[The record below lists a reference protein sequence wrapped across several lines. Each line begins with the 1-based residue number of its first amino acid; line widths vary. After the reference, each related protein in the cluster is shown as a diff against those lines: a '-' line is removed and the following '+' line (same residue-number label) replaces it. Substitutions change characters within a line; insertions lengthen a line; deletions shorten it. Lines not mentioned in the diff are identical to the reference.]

1 MSELKIPEVI
11 LEQRRKK
18 NLTQEELAQALGVS
32 GQAISNW
39 ERGGYPDITLLPRI
53 ANFFGITVDELIGN
67 DELSREA
74 DIDGFF
80 TKLSK
85 IPKTKAGYAER
96 FELALEYY
104 HKYPNDYN
112 VIENLAEIIINMMD
126 KIDENMPLLRELLN
140 KTMNECT
147 REEYRKRSMHRMCV
161 AASDDELYGML
172 EESELNWEETLAM
185 GEIREE
191 RFKLRGRWEEFY
203 RERNVNDLLSFMH
216 YLGRNNMSFYEQE
229 NDYVYAEPERSVA
242 WESHKMRLLE
252 TFSKDAKVPD
262 AWKGCYA
269 ESCLRYSCALIGSG
283 KVDEG
288 FDMLEKTFGLYEE
301 WLRIP
306 KGALLNA
313 GDPELFGGSCITKCG
328 DDFIVDI
335 VTPDGKKTW
344 TSYLWLFWQNQHDI
358 LGAMYNYNWLDGVR
372 DDPRFEKLYQ
382 LAKKL
387 SETGEF

>member
-11 LEQRRKK
+11 LNQRHKK
-18 NLTQEELAQALGVS
+18 KLTQEELAQALGVS

-53 ANFFGITVDELIGN
+53 ANFFRITVDELIGN

-74 DIDGFF
+74 DVDSFF

-104 HKYPNDYN
+104 HKYPNNYDI
-112 VIENLAEIIINMMD
+112 IEMLGEIIINLMD
-126 KIDENMPLLRELLN
+126 RIEENMPLLRELHN

-147 REEYRKRSMHRMCV
+147 EEERRKRSMHRMCV
-161 AASDDELYGML
+161 AANDDELYDML
-172 EESELNWEETLAM
+172 EKCELNWEEALAM

-203 RERNVNDLLSFMH
+203 RERNCNDLLTFMH
-216 YLGRNNMSFYEQE
+216 YLGRNNMCFYERE
-229 NDYVYAEPERSVA
+229 NDYVYAEPKRSAA

-252 TFSKDAKVPD
+252 GFSADGKVPD

-288 FDMLEKTFGLYEE
+288 FDMFEKTFELYDE
-301 WLRIP
+301 WLKIP
-306 KGALLNA
+306 KGTLLDA
-313 GDPELFGGSCITKCG
+313 GDPELFGGSRITKCD

-344 TSYLWLFWQNQHDI
+344 TTYLWLFWQKGNDV
-358 LGAMYNYNWLDGVR
+358 LRALNEYKWLDGVR
-372 DDPRFEKLYQ
+372 DDERFISLHKR
-382 LAKKL
+382 AKEM
-387 SETGEF
+387 SEQG